1 MRVEQLKEK
10 GAIYFEKIQDGFE
23 QYDYETKKFS
33 AQEIEKIFVKMWKEK
48 ENIEV
53 FVDFYYFTIE
63 EDARKKV
70 DEYLSE
76 DEKRYVNNQLRRE
89 QGIIFPAKEE
99 LIKIVAKLNE
109 KEILFSTLYITG
121 DEKSTWWGNY
131 GKEYVIFTEKV

>member
-23 QYDYETKKFS
+23 QYDYETKKF
-33 AQEIEKIFVKMWKEK
+33 AQEIEERFVKLWKEK

>member
-10 GAIYFEKIQDGFE
+10 GAIYFEKIQDGWE
-23 QYDYETKKFS
+23 QYDYETKKIS
-33 AQEIEKIFVKMWKEK
+33 AQELEERFVKLWKEK

-76 DEKRYVNNQLRRE
+76 DEKRYLNNQLGRE
-89 QGIIFPAKEE
+89 QGIIFPAEEE
-99 LIKIVAKLNE
+99 LIKIIAKLNE